1 MTEQSMV
8 RLLRADKGNQPVFI
22 YLVHLCRRDAPQ
34 ITRHDVRALQN
45 DKVHIIGRA
54 SRRALFGGVRT
65 SNNLPI
71 PSGHRPLSHG

>member
-22 YLVHLCRRDAPQ
+22 YLVHLCRRDTSQ
-34 ITRHDVRALQN
+34 ITQHEVRALQN

-54 SRRALFGGVRT
+54 SRRALLLKRANFQQ
-65 SNNLPI
+65 
-71 PSGHRPLSHG
+71 PSYPLGAQAP